1 MLRVKVIGLVPFRG
15 RAVRV
20 LLSFNAEDVALAE
33 AFRAT
38 LFILAP
44 DLEVFFSPILYEGYR
59 AIKFHE
65 ADALIFFV
73 ARHGLSDL
81 QRQELHR
88 AFKRAKTDSEFTIVP
103 VLAGSANPPELSTS
117 LDWIDVPVVTDQNTL
132 TEIIAVLESCSARTE
147 RTRER
152 RSHGF
157 GSVLLERLSAQ
168 RTGR

>member
-1 MLRVKVIGLVPFRG
+1 M
-15 RAVRV
+15 RV

-44 DLEVFFSPILYEGYR
+44 DLEVFFSPILYEGYQ

-65 ADALIFFV
+65 ADALVFFV
-73 ARHGLSDL
+73 AQHGLSDL

-88 AFKRAKTDSEFTIVP
+88 AFKRVDTDSEFTIVP
-103 VLAGSANPPELSTS
+103 ILAGSAKQPELSTSS

-132 TEIIAVLESCSARTE
+132 TQVIAVLESCSAHNE

-152 RSHGF
+152 QSHGF